1 MKKLIFLIRKVSKKN
16 SMLVKMLISYLL
28 IVLILL
34 STFAVVLYR
43 SFSNS
48 SMKEINKT
56 SLQMLEQSYNTA
68 DILLGST
75 YNYFYYEYIKNSV
88 IFNALNSKSFSDIEY
103 FEIGKELNDILI
115 PNALVYSI
123 YLYNPNANTVF
134 SNLNTQSSI
143 DEFYDKDLV
152 DIIKTRKFN
161 SDEVF
166 IPRRAQY
173 VINGNK
179 YDIDLITIIFTDA
192 NKISGKESAM
202 VLNIN
207 QQTLQKMINKGA
219 TSDFSNSFIINNK
232 GIIISHGDRNKLTQD
247 ISSESYIKKILEN
260 KKDMGS
266 FTDTIEG
273 RKYQVSY
280 IKSSRLG
287 WFFINRSEYSQL
299 FESMTAFQKF
309 IFIITSIFIFIG
321 LLIAGYSTRKI
332 YSPLRNLINEIS
344 ASDLTT
350 HDSKEL
356 NEYEYLKGSFNKLS
370 VDASQLKLHIRRNSD
385 VKRKELLKH
394 ILQDGVTNLKKYKI
408 DMEQVGI
415 DFSFKYLMVIVL
427 QFDSYHEL
435 KDKYSLEDLSLFRF
449 AISNIANEMFGSIYK
464 VESYEDEA
472 EHVAI
477 ILNSENS
484 IELDKV
490 SPILSDIQGHIERIF
505 GFSVTAGIGT
515 LVEGV
520 ENIKESYNNA
530 ISTIK
535 YRLVYGKNTIIDYNI
550 LLQTQD
556 KEYEYPVV
564 LEKQVLDALKLG
576 NIVKLNPAFD
586 NLFNIIKHNSYGTIL
601 VSLTQL
607 SLKIVSTGKI
617 MAGSAKE
624 SLNLEYEFI
633 HQQLITLETLDDIK
647 NWLLEICQTIIEIKS
662 SKADYKKDETVQRIV
677 SYIENNYIN
686 PNLSIDEIANIVNF
700 SPNYVRTIFKNNTNK
715 SISDYI
721 TEQRFNK
728 AKELLIGTRYTVKKI
743 SEQVGFSDSGYFNT
757 AFKRYF
763 GITPEEFRKSNL

>member
-1 MKKLIFLIRKVSKKN
+1 MKRLIIHIKKVVRKNTMLTK
-16 SMLVKMLISYLL
+16 MLVSYLL

-34 STFAVVLYR
+34 SAFAAVLYR

-75 YNYFYYEYIKNSV
+75 HNYFYYEYIKNSV
-88 IFNALNSKSFSDIEY
+88 IFNALNSKSFSGIDY

-115 PNALVYSI
+115 PNALIYSI

-134 SNLNTQSSI
+134 SNLNTLNSI
-143 DEFYDKDLV
+143 DEFFDKDII
-152 DIIKTRKFN
+152 DIIKNQKFN

-207 QQTLQKMINKGA
+207 QQTLQKMINKGTA
-219 TSDFSNSFIINNK
+219 SDFSNSFIINNK

-247 ISSESYIKKILEN
+247 IGSESYIKKILNN
-260 KKDMGS
+260 KKDKGS
-266 FTDTIEG
+266 FTDTVEG
-273 RKYQVSY
+273 RKYQISY
-280 IKSSRLG
+280 IKSNRLG

-299 FESMTAFQKF
+299 FESMTTFQKF
-309 IFIITSIFIFIG
+309 IFIITTIFIFIG
-321 LLIAGYSTRKI
+321 ILIAGYSTSKI
-332 YSPLRNLINEIS
+332 YTPLRKLIKEIS
-344 ASDLTT
+344 ASDPDT

-370 VDASQLKLHIRRNSD
+370 VDVSQLKLHVRRNSD
-385 VKRKELLKH
+385 VKRKELLRH
-394 ILQDGVTNLKKYKI
+394 ILQDGVTNLEKYKA
-408 DMEQVGI
+408 DMEQAGI
-415 DFSFKYLMVIVL
+415 DFSKKYFKVIVL
-427 QFDSYHEL
+427 QFDSCHEL

-449 AISNIANEMFGSIYK
+449 AISNIANELLSSICK

-484 IELDKV
+484 IDIDNISSV
-490 SPILSDIQGHIERIF
+490 LSDIQEHIERIF
-505 GFSVTAGIGT
+505 WFSVTIGVGT
-515 LVEGV
+515 SAEGV
-520 ENIKESYNNA
+520 KNIKESYSNA

-535 YRLVYGKNTIIDYNI
+535 YRLVYGRNTVIDYSI
-550 LLQTQD
+550 LLKTQD
-556 KEYEYPVV
+556 KEYEYPDMM
-564 LEKQVLDALKLG
+564 EKHVLDALKLG
-576 NIVKLNPAFD
+576 NTVKLNMAFNNFFD
-586 NLFNIIKHNSYGTIL
+586 NIKQFSYGTIL
-601 VSLTQL
+601 LSLTQL
-607 SLKIVSTGKI
+607 SLKLVSTGEI

-624 SLNLEYEFI
+624 GLKLEYEFI
-633 HQQLITLETLDDIK
+633 HQQLITLETLEDIK

-662 SKADYKKDETVQRIV
+662 SKADYKKDETVQKIINH
-677 SYIENNYIN
+677 IENNYFKS
-686 PNLSIDEIANIVNF
+686 NLSVDEIANIVNF
-700 SPNYVRTIFKNNTNK
+700 SPNYVRIIFKNNVNK

-721 TEQRFNK
+721 TEQRFDK
-728 AKELLIGTRYTVKKI
+728 AKELLLGTRYTVKKI

>member
-1 MKKLIFLIRKVSKKN
+1 MKKLIFRIKKVIRKN
-16 SMLVKMLISYLL
+16 TMLVKMLVSYLI

-34 STFAVVLYR
+34 SAFATVLYR

-56 SLQMLEQSYNTA
+56 SLNMLEQSYNTA

-75 YNYFYYEYIKNSV
+75 HNYFYYEYIKNSV
-88 IFNALNSKSFSDIEY
+88 IFNALNSKDFSDIDY

-134 SNLNTQSSI
+134 SNLNTQSSV
-143 DEFYDKDLV
+143 DEFFDKDIV
-152 DIIKTRKFN
+152 DIIKNQKFN

-173 VINGNK
+173 EINGNK

-219 TSDFSNSFIINNK
+219 ASDFSNSFIINNK
-232 GIIISHGDRNKLTQD
+232 GIVISHGDRNKLTQD
-247 ISSESYIKKILEN
+247 ISSESYIKKILDD
-260 KKDMGS
+260 KKDKGS

-273 RKYQVSY
+273 RKYQISY

-299 FESMTAFQKF
+299 FESMTTFQKF
-309 IFIITSIFIFIG
+309 IFIITSIFMFIG
-321 LLIAGYSTRKI
+321 ILIAGYSTSKI
-332 YSPLRNLINEIS
+332 YNPLRNIIKEIS
-344 ASDLTT
+344 ASDLAAQE
-350 HDSKEL
+350 SKEL

-370 VDASQLKLHIRRNSD
+370 VDVSQLKYHIRRNSD
-385 VKRKELLKH
+385 VKRKELLRH
-394 ILQDGVTNLKKYKI
+394 LLQDGAANLEKHRA

-415 DFSFKYLMVIVL
+415 DLSLKYLKVIVL
-427 QFDSYHEL
+427 QFDNYHEL

-449 AISNIANEMFGSIYK
+449 AISNIANELLSSLYK

-477 ILNSENS
+477 ILNSEDSNG
-484 IELDKV
+484 LDNI
-490 SPILSDIQGHIERIF
+490 SPVLSDIQKHIERIF
-505 GFSVTAGIGT
+505 GFSVTVGT
-515 LVEGV
+515 GELVEDIK
-520 ENIKESYNNA
+520 NIKESYSNA
-530 ISTIK
+530 VNTIK
-535 YRLVYGKNTIIDYNI
+535 YRLVYGKNSVIDYSI
-550 LLQTQD
+550 LLKTQD
-556 KEYEYPVV
+556 REYEYPVMM
-564 LEKQVLDALKLG
+564 EKQVLDALKLG
-576 NIVKLNPAFD
+576 NIVKLNTAFD
-586 NLFNIIKHNSYGTIL
+586 NFFNNIKQNSYGTIL
-601 VSLTQL
+601 LSLTQL
-607 SLKIVSTGKI
+607 SLKIVSTGKT
-617 MAGSAKE
+617 MTGSAKE
-624 SLNLEYEFI
+624 GLNLEYEFI
-633 HQQLITLETLDDIK
+633 HQQLITLETLMDIK

-662 SKADYKKDETVQRIV
+662 SKADYKKDETVQKITN
-677 SYIENNYIN
+677 YIENNYFN
-686 PNLSIDEIANIVNF
+686 SNLSVDEIANIVNF
-700 SPNYVRTIFKNNTNK
+700 SPNYVRTIFKNNANK

-728 AKELLIGTRYTVKKI
+728 AKELLQETKYTVKKI
-743 SEQVGFSDSGYFNT
+743 SELVGFSDSGYFNT